1 MAVPPVSRNLWLAA
15 VVSLFVHVPF
25 AIVARVSLIAAAV
38 VFVVD
43 PLPPYS
49 RVVAIV
55 SCWMVLQL
63 TRMHRGHE
71 QDHEQDQDDEQEQ
84 DEARAFAAGAMEPEL
99 DGTNDDDDRRGNE
112 TNNNDSGIDNNSGID
127 TKKDL

>member
-1 MAVPPVSRNLWLAA
+1 MPVPPSRNLWLAA

-49 RVVAIV
+49 RVVATV

-71 QDHEQDQDDEQEQ
+71 QDKIDQNEQ
-84 DEARAFAAGAMEPEL
+84 RTRTKHAG
-99 DGTNDDDDRRGNE
+99 ND
-112 TNNNDSGIDNNSGID
+112 
-127 TKKDL
+127 KL